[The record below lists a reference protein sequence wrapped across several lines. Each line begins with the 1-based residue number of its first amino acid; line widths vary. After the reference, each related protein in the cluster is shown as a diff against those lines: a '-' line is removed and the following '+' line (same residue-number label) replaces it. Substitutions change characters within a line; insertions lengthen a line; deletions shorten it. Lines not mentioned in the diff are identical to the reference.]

1 MKILKYQYGN
11 PIEEWSS
18 KWKDRLQPS
27 ARSKV
32 LQKWNATGKKP
43 KPESSK
49 EYTKRRIKEETKRT
63 WRSDAADIAHGIGEG
78 VLALHPY
85 TAIPYY
91 GAKVGQDFLNGNLNW
106 STALNAS
113 VPLFHMAPQAVG
125 LREATNVALE
135 DAANAGSKTA
145 RNWRIAREINQ
156 ATKSKPN
163 IEVPKPIIR
172 TKIGDVEIDNP
183 NLLYHLD
190 RGNGAGA
197 FSNQGAYVENGFLF
211 PGTPKDISAIP
222 YSWWN
227 KGKPYATN
235 VGRTPMTRLMTATED
250 APGMLHVR
258 SQNYPIG
265 QWNGKRGFVTNA
277 EYVNPEGVNVLGS
290 IYNWK
295 PGYGYKKIVQ
305 EPSTSLKFF
314 ERPSKISEAER
325 VEVPRGERN
334 QLFKSK
340 QLVPLKSQSPSKFVN
355 PDNTINVNNSV
366 EAIKEG
372 KNWAVQYLQ
381 SEAKKQTN
389 QHNLQ
394 LAQKIGLKL
403 FRPFNEA
410 SQRVAVPN
418 KIKIINERGNMEGGS
433 VWTDS
438 KNPALDETTINVSQ
452 NPYYSSLHENL
463 HRGYVGNAPK
473 EYYLNEPRGTFGDT
487 NKFYEWLKEKT
498 LKPWTERHNLP
509 GAEYL
514 DKPEELAVNLIEAGQ
529 RMGLKIGQQYPGKQ
543 KALELMEKYR
553 LSGDYK
559 SGVIDLLNLKKP
571 KRAWK
576 GLTGTLFSLPF
587 IYGYN
592 SNGQKNIQ

>member
-1 MKILKYQYGN
+1 MNRIKKYQIPFGPLTIQQWGN
-11 PIEEWSS
+11 EW
-18 KWKDRLQPS
+18 KERLQPS
-27 ARSKV
+27 AKSKV
-32 LQKWNATGKKP
+32 IQKWNVTGKKP
-43 KPESSK
+43 ESESSK
-49 EYTKRRIKEETKRT
+49 EYTNRRIAEETKRT
-63 WRSDAADIAHGIGEG
+63 WRSEAADIAHGIGEG
-78 VLALHPY
+78 ILAFHPY

-91 GAKVGQDFLNGNLNW
+91 GAKVGQDFLNGTYGW
-106 STALNAS
+106 QTALNAS
-113 VPLFHMAPQAVG
+113 IPLFHLSPQINNG
-125 LREATNVALE
+125 INILNKNT
-135 DAANAGSKTA
+135 SK
-145 RNWRIAREINQ
+145 
-156 ATKSKPN
+156 
-163 IEVPKPIIR
+163 
-172 TKIGDVEIDNP
+172 
-183 NLLYHLD
+183 
-190 RGNGAGA
+190 
-197 FSNQGAYVENGFLF
+197 
-211 PGTPKDISAIP
+211 
-222 YSWWN
+222 
-227 KGKPYATN
+227 
-235 VGRTPMTRLMTATED
+235 
-250 APGMLHVR
+250 
-258 SQNYPIG
+258 
-265 QWNGKRGFVTNA
+265 
-277 EYVNPEGVNVLGS
+277 
-290 IYNWK
+290 
-295 PGYGYKKIVQ
+295 
-305 EPSTSLKFF
+305 
-314 ERPSKISEAER
+314 
-325 VEVPRGERN
+325 
-334 QLFKSK
+334 
-340 QLVPLKSQSPSKFVN
+340 VPLKSQSLSKFVN

-418 KIKIINERGNMEGGS
+418 KVKIINERGNMEGGS

-498 LKPWTERHNLP
+498 LKPWSERHNLP